1 MLPIISIVGHSDSG
15 KTTLIE
21 RLVPELVRRGYQ
33 VGTVK
38 HDVHGFDI
46 DHPGKDSYRHFQ
58 SGTMATVISSPA
70 KVAMVRKVSRELR
83 LDEIVHRYLADV
95 DLVLTEGYKQEN
107 KLKIELVRV
116 APGADV
122 FPEILSPPGDLVA
135 LAVIGS
141 GQPAVPPGLPVV
153 PPVIPAKAGI
163 HHLTPPPTSYAD
175 VPVISA
181 DDVTALADHI
191 QQDVLASL
199 PTSSVQLLVD
209 GSAIPLKPIMEAMV
223 ANTVTGLIS
232 ALKGCEHPG
241 KIELRIDKK

>member
-1 MLPIISIVGHSDSG
+1 LLPIISIVGRSDSG

-21 RLVPELVRRGYQ
+21 RLVPELARRGYR

-58 SGTMATVISSPA
+58 SGSAVTVISSPT
-70 KVAMVRKVSRELR
+70 KVAMVRKVSNELR

-116 APGADV
+116 EAGADV
-122 FPEILSPPGDLVA
+122 FPEILSPAADLIG
-135 LAVIGS
+135 LAVIGKT
-141 GQPAVPPGLPVV
+141 A
-153 PPVIPAKAGI
+153 
-163 HHLTPPPTSYAD
+163 LTPPASHPD

-181 DDVTALADHI
+181 DDVTALADRI
-191 QQDVLASL
+191 QQDVLASRSAG
-199 PTSSVQLLVD
+199 PVQLLVD
-209 GSAIPLKPIMEAMV
+209 GIAIPLKPIMEAMV
-223 ANTVTGLIS
+223 ANSVTGLVS
-232 ALKGCEHPG
+232 ALKGCAHPG
-241 KIELRIDKK
+241 KIELRIDTRLTPKG